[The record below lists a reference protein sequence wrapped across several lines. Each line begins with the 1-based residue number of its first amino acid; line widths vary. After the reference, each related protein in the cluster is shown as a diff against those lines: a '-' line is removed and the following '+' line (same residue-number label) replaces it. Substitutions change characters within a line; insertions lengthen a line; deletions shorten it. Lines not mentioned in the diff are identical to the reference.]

1 MARIIPFYVPIR
13 LRDRLSRR
21 ARPGSRAKILYF
33 VPGYR
38 GKYVWLPSGA
48 LWPVSHQTPERPDRD
63 DRVDAAG

>member
-13 LRDRLSRR
+13 LRDRLRR
-21 ARPGSRAKILYF
+21 RPRAGSQAKILHF

-48 LWPVSHQTPERPDRD
+48 LWPVVHQAPQSRDRD
-63 DRVDAAG
+63 SIDVAG